1 MSSTLTVT
9 NANTTNLTTTNV
21 TATNL
26 TDGGGTTSTFANVR
40 AGSLKSY
47 IFGDTVG
54 NTLKSLNV
62 SGGVENSTGNY
73 TYSFT
78 SAMDSVNYSCGC
90 AANSGNDR
98 SVMTNTKTASS
109 YIVEVAQQ
117 NGNAVSSSHSSN
129 VAGDL
134 A

>member
-1 MSSTLTVT
+1 MSTLQVS
-9 NANTTNLTTTNV
+9 NLNDGTTTVATTFV
-21 TATNL
+21 T
-26 TDGGGTTSTFANVR
+26 

-47 IFGDTVG
+47 IFGDNVG

-62 SGGVENSTGNY
+62 SGGVENSAGNY

-109 YIVEVAQQ
+109 YVVEVAQQ

>member
-1 MSSTLTVT
+1 MSTLEVS
-9 NANTTNLTTTNV
+9 NLNDGTTTVATTFV
-21 TATNL
+21 T
-26 TDGGGTTSTFANVR
+26 G
-40 AGSLKSY
+40 GSLKSY
-47 IFGDTVG
+47 IFGDDAATI
-54 NTLKSLNV
+54 LKSLNV
-62 SGGVENSTGNY
+62 SGSVDNGTGNY

-98 SVMTNTKTASS
+98 SAMTNTKTASS

-117 NGNAVSSSHSSN
+117 NGNAVNSSHSSN

>member
-9 NANTTNLTTTNV
+9 NL

-47 IFGDTVG
+47 IFGDDAA
-54 NTLKSLNV
+54 NILKSLNV
-62 SGGVENSTGNY
+62 SGGVDNGTGNY

-98 SVMTNTKTASS
+98 STMTNSKTASS
-109 YIVEVAQQ
+109 YVVEVAQQ
-117 NGNAVSSSHSSN
+117 NGNAVNSSHSSN